1 MKRRLLCAALLAMV
15 VACGLLLPLGT
26 VAQAAKDRVVVA
38 FGSNIPTL
46 DPHMHSSRL
55 AHIADYHLYD
65 TLLYRSPKDSY
76 KPGPGLATSIRSLNP
91 TTWELKLR
99 QGVKFHNGEPF
110 TAEAVKFTI
119 DRVLDPATKS
129 VTRGNFTWIKEVKI
143 VDDYTVQ
150 IITAKPFPAAPEFLT
165 LAYIVPPKYVKAV
178 GNDEFSRKPIGT
190 GPYKYVEWKKAEHLI
205 VEANQDYWKDSP
217 KGMPKIKTIVFR
229 TIPETTTQI
238 AELLSGGVDIIRN
251 VPPDQIDVVKSSSN
265 AGISAT
271 KILRVNSLVLD
282 SAGRASKTPLANQK
296 VREAIAH
303 AINTDELVSKILG
316 GYAERTA
323 TGVNPL
329 HFGFDGSVKPY
340 PYDPERA
347 KKLLVEAGY
356 ASGFDITFNT
366 YSGTITSVDQMADAI
381 TGYLAKVGIKAKRRH
396 IEDVGTWTKSGQEG
410 KMEGIQYYSWGSN
423 SIFDADAILYALMYS
438 KEPLSYTNDAAL
450 DQLLDEGRTQLD
462 TKKRLE
468 AYAKA
473 QKLIHEKA
481 YWIPINIQYTI
492 EGVNKNL
499 NYEASSDEMMRIYRA
514 SWKN

>member
-1 MKRRLLCAALLAMV
+1 MVRRTMLTTLLLLAV
-15 VACGLLLPLGT
+15 CGLLLPLGM
-26 VAQAAKDRVVVA
+26 VAHAAKDRVVVA

-65 TLLYRSPKDSY
+65 TLMYRSPKDGY
-76 KPGPGLATSIRSLNP
+76 KPGPGLATSLRSLNP

-110 TAEAVKFTI
+110 NAEAVKFTL

-129 VTRGNFTWIKEVKI
+129 VTRGNFTWIKEVKV
-143 VDDYTVQ
+143 VDEFTVQ
-150 IITAKPFPAAPEFLT
+150 IVTAKPFPAAPEFLT
-165 LAYIVPPKYVKAV
+165 LAYIVPPKYLKSV
-178 GNDEFSRKPIGT
+178 GDEEFSKKPVGT
-190 GPYKYVEWKKAEHLI
+190 GPYKFVEWRKAEHLI
-205 VEANQDYWKDSP
+205 VEANTDYWKDSP

-251 VPPDQIDVVKSSSN
+251 VPPDQIAVVKDSAN
-265 AGISAT
+265 ARISAT
-271 KILRVNSLVLD
+271 KILRVNSLMLD
-282 SAGRASKTPLANQK
+282 SAGRASNTPLTNQK

-303 AINTDELVSKILG
+303 AINVDEMLKTILS

-340 PYDPERA
+340 PYDPDRA
-347 KKLLVEAGY
+347 KKLLAEAGY
-356 ASGFDITFNT
+356 PNGFEVTFNT
-366 YSGTITSVDQMADAI
+366 YSGTITSMDQMADAMA
-381 TGYLAKVGIKAKRRH
+381 GYLAKVGIKAKRRH
-396 IEDVGTWTKSGQEG
+396 IEDVGLWTKSGQEG
-410 KMEGIQYYSWGSN
+410 KLEGIQYYSWGSN
-423 SIFDADAILYALMYS
+423 SIFDADAILYALTYS
-438 KEPLSYTNDAAL
+438 KEPLSYTKDTAL

-462 TKKRLE
+462 VKKRQE

-473 QKLIHEKA
+473 QKLLHDKV
-481 YWIPINIQYTI
+481 YWIPINVQYTI
-492 EGVNKNL
+492 EGVNKKL
-499 NYEASSDEMMRIYRA
+499 NYEAGSDEMMRVYGA
-514 SWKN
+514 SWKE

>member
-1 MKRRLLCAALLAMV
+1 MVRRTMLTTLLLLAV
-15 VACGLLLPLGT
+15 CGLLLPLGM
-26 VAQAAKDRVVVA
+26 VAHAAKDRVVVA

-65 TLLYRSPKDSY
+65 TLMYRSPKDGY
-76 KPGPGLATSIRSLNP
+76 KPGPGLATSLRSLNP

-110 TAEAVKFTI
+110 NAEAVKFTL

-129 VTRGNFTWIKEVKI
+129 VTRGNFTWIKEVKV
-143 VDDYTVQ
+143 VDEFTVQ
-150 IITAKPFPAAPEFLT
+150 IVTAKPFPAAPEFLT
-165 LAYIVPPKYVKAV
+165 LAYIVPPKYLKSV
-178 GNDEFSRKPIGT
+178 GDEEFSKKPVGT
-190 GPYKYVEWKKAEHLI
+190 GPYKFVEWRKAEHLI
-205 VEANQDYWKDSP
+205 VEANTDYWKDSP

-251 VPPDQIDVVKSSSN
+251 VPPDQIAVVKDSAN
-265 AGISAT
+265 ARISAT
-271 KILRVNSLVLD
+271 KILRVNSLMLD
-282 SAGRASKTPLANQK
+282 SAGRASTTPLTNQK

-303 AINTDELVSKILG
+303 AINVDEMLKTILS

-347 KKLLVEAGY
+347 KKLLAEAGY
-356 ASGFDITFNT
+356 PNGFEVTFNT
-366 YSGTITSVDQMADAI
+366 YSGTITSMDQMADAMA
-381 TGYLAKVGIKAKRRH
+381 GYLAKVGIKAKRRH
-396 IEDVGTWTKSGQEG
+396 IEDVGLWTKSGQEG
-410 KMEGIQYYSWGSN
+410 KLEGIQYYSWGSN
-423 SIFDADAILYALMYS
+423 SIFDADAILYALTYS
-438 KEPLSYTNDAAL
+438 KEPLSYTKDTAL

-462 TKKRLE
+462 VKKRQE

-473 QKLIHEKA
+473 QKLLHDKV
-481 YWIPINIQYTI
+481 YWIPINVQYTI
-492 EGVNKNL
+492 EGVNKKL
-499 NYEASSDEMMRIYRA
+499 NYEAGSDEMMRVYGA
-514 SWKN
+514 SWKE

>member
-1 MKRRLLCAALLAMV
+1 MVRRTMLTTLLLLAV
-15 VACGLLLPLGT
+15 CGLLLPLGM
-26 VAQAAKDRVVVA
+26 VAHAAKDRVVVA

-65 TLLYRSPKDSY
+65 TLMYRSPKDGY
-76 KPGPGLATSIRSLNP
+76 KPGPGLATSLRSLNP

-110 TAEAVKFTI
+110 NAEAVKFTL

-129 VTRGNFTWIKEVKI
+129 VTRGNFTWIKEVKV
-143 VDDYTVQ
+143 VDEFTVQ
-150 IITAKPFPAAPEFLT
+150 IVTAKPFPAAPEFLT
-165 LAYIVPPKYVKAV
+165 LAYIVPPKYLKAV
-178 GNDEFSRKPIGT
+178 GDEEFSKKPVGT
-190 GPYKYVEWKKAEHLI
+190 GPYKFVEWRKAEHLI
-205 VEANQDYWKDSP
+205 VEANPDYWKDSP

-251 VPPDQIDVVKSSSN
+251 VPPDQIAVVKDSAN
-265 AGISAT
+265 ARISAT
-271 KILRVNSLVLD
+271 KILRVNSLMLD
-282 SAGRASKTPLANQK
+282 SAGRASNTPLTNQK

-303 AINTDELVSKILG
+303 AINVDEMLKTILG

-340 PYDPERA
+340 PYDPDRA
-347 KKLLVEAGY
+347 KKLLAEAGY
-356 ASGFDITFNT
+356 PNGFEVTFNT
-366 YSGTITSVDQMADAI
+366 YSGTITSMDQMADAMA
-381 TGYLAKVGIKAKRRH
+381 GYLAKVGIKAKRRH
-396 IEDVGTWTKSGQEG
+396 IEDVGLWTKSGQEG
-410 KMEGIQYYSWGSN
+410 KLEGIQYYSWGSN
-423 SIFDADAILYALMYS
+423 SIFDADAILYALTYS
-438 KEPLSYTNDAAL
+438 KEPLSYTKDTAL

-462 TKKRLE
+462 VKKRQE

-473 QKLIHEKA
+473 QKLLHDKI
-481 YWIPINIQYTI
+481 YWIPINVQYTI

-499 NYEASSDEMMRIYRA
+499 NYEAGSDEMMRVYGA
-514 SWKN
+514 SWKE